1 MFDTLSNG
9 QLETLLEQFTVPMF
23 IIERHHSDT
32 DFQMVGMNT
41 ALERLSDQ
49 PRDSIVG
56 RSVFDMALTGGAT
69 DAGVHYLKCATTRS
83 VVNFSYLLK
92 RPDGEARCDVTL
104 QYGQS
109 PEGNDRIIATV
120 IHMMLQGPELQ
131 DKIAFDDV
139 SYFSSIADLQLENLS
154 CAFSNASID
163 AQVTM
168 IEEERIMRLHAVC
181 RTIQRSVS
189 DIKDIVRRAQERH
202 SSHLRA
208 PPQDFLPNAGETNC
222 MDTVRALSD
231 AWVRQ

>member
-23 IIERHHSDT
+23 IIERCHPDD
-32 DFQMVGMNT
+32 DFRMVGMNT
-41 ALERLSDQ
+41 ALARLSDQ
-49 PRDSIVG
+49 PRESIVG
-56 RSVFDMALTGGAT
+56 RSVFDMALTGGAS
-69 DAGVHYLKCATTRS
+69 DAKAHYLRCATTRS
-83 VVNFSYLLK
+83 VVNFSYVWK
-92 RPDGEARCDVTL
+92 RPEGEARCDVTL

-120 IHMMLQGPELQ
+120 IHMMLPGPTLQ

-154 CAFSNASID
+154 CAFSTASID
-163 AQVTM
+163 AHATV

-202 SSHLRA
+202 STHLKA
-208 PPQDFLPNAGETNC
+208 PPQDFGQNAVETNC

-231 AWVRQ
+231 TWVQQ